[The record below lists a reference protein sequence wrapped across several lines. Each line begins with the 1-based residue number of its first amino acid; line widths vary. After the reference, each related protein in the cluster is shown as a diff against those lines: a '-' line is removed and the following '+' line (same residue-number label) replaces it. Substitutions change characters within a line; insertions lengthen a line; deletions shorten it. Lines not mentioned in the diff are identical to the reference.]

1 MTKTEILF
9 CVGESERTGGL
20 TFYDVFWSR
29 ARRLQEEKNGLEVC
43 VRMGGA
49 VDYSHEKQKMTAVS
63 LRLIFISVPRESAE
77 CVPRT

>member
-1 MTKTEILF
+1 
-9 CVGESERTGGL
+9 
-20 TFYDVFWSR
+20 
-29 ARRLQEEKNGLEVC
+29 LQEEKNGLEVC

-77 CVPRT
+77 CVPGT